1 LDSATSSIVIQLL
14 TQLARH
20 EKTTV
25 VLVTHSEL
33 IATAADR
40 RIALVDGRIAP

>member
-25 VLVTHSEL
+25 VLVTHSEF
-33 IATAADR
+33 IAAAADR